1 MSALARQSQIF
12 RDIRQEAL
20 DWCKGKNW
28 QWRLLILAWFA
39 YVLFR
44 HLNDPMYNSILGALN
59 LGIHELGHFVFG
71 FFGNFLGVLGGT
83 LLQCFVPVLSVANFY
98 RQRDFFAI
106 ALSFGWL
113 STNFFD
119 VARYIADARA
129 MELPLVSPFGMGV
142 IHDWNHLLGRMGLL
156 EYDHMFSFSIKVL
169 AVISMLACLVAGG
182 WLIWQMKLQKEE
194 N

>member
-1 MSALARQSQIF
+1 MSALARQGQIF

-28 QWRLLILAWFA
+28 HWRLLILAWFA

-71 FFGNFLGVLGGT
+71 LFGNFLGVLGGT

-98 RQRDFFAI
+98 HQRDFFAI

-129 MELPLVSPFGMGV
+129 MELPLVSPFGMSA
-142 IHDWNHLLGRMGLL
+142 IHDWNHLLSKLGLL
-156 EYDHMFSFSIKVL
+156 EYDHMLSFSIKVL
-169 AVISMLACLVAGG
+169 ALISMLACLVAGG